1 MHTLPHEKSI
11 VRIFRSVKLKIL
23 RLVYFL
29 SLLSKKVLIANRGE
43 IVIRIA
49 RTCRKLDIIP
59 CGIYSDADKNS
70 LHIKHCEQAM
80 NIGGSIPSESY
91 LRIDK
96 IINAAKKLGCDLIH
110 PGYGFHAENP
120 RFPEICNKE
129 GLIFIGPSHKVMSLS
144 GDKVRAR
151 KTASKV
157 APVVDGEEI
166 SNESDIVELAE
177 RLGYPLILKAVEGG
191 GGRGLRI
198 VRSSQQLEDAFI
210 SSKNES
216 LISFGS
222 SRVYIEKYV
231 ETPRHIEVQ
240 ILADAANSNII
251 HLGERECTIQ
261 RRHQKLIEETP
272 SPALTLE
279 MRKSITET
287 AIAIMKKI
295 GYENAGTVEFL
306 FKDGK
311 FYFME
316 VNARIQVEHPITEAV
331 TGVDIVEQQLNIALG
346 NGLPVKQQDIKSK
359 GHAIECRI
367 NAEHPISFIPF
378 PGTVKKFTPPEED
391 GVRVDSALHAGYT
404 IPTFY
409 DSLIAKLICV
419 GNDRQESIEK
429 MKRSLSSFR
438 ISGIPT
444 TIPFHISALSDRR
457 FVEGSYDTSF
467 IDRMKSFSSKEGEIA
482 AAILSILPKRM
493 EFIKSEEEEDQD
505 PWMKSRF
512 DWIDVIDVPH
522 TLGRWAK

>member
-1 MHTLPHEKSI
+1 M
-11 VRIFRSVKLKIL
+11 
-23 RLVYFL
+23 
-29 SLLSKKVLIANRGE
+29 SKKILIANRGE

-70 LHIKHCEQAM
+70 LHIRRCKQTM
-80 NIGGSIPSESY
+80 NIGGTMPSESY

-96 IINAAKKLGCDLIH
+96 IIDAAKKLDCDLIH
-110 PGYGFHAENP
+110 PGYGFLSEN
-120 RFPEICNKE
+120 RTFTEICKKE
-129 GLIFIGPSHKVMSLS
+129 GLIFVGPSHKVMSIS
-144 GDKVRAR
+144 CDKVMAR
-151 KTASKV
+151 RIASKV
-157 APVVDGEEI
+157 APVVDGDEV
-166 SNESDIVELAE
+166 SNESNALNMVENI
-177 RLGYPLILKAVEGG
+177 GFPVILKAVEGG

-198 VRSSQQLEDAFI
+198 VRSCQQLKDAVIF
-210 SSKNES
+210 SKNES
-216 LISFGS
+216 MISFGS
-222 SRVYIEKYV
+222 GRVYVEKYV
-231 ETPRHIEVQ
+231 ENPRHIEVQ
-240 ILADAANSNII
+240 ILADNSNII

-279 MRKSITET
+279 MRKRIIET
-287 AIAIMKKI
+287 AIAIMKEI

-346 NGLPVKQQDIKSK
+346 NGLPVKQADIKSK

-378 PGTVKKFTPPEED
+378 AGTVKKFTPPEED
-391 GVRVDSALHAGYT
+391 GVRIDTALYTGYT

-419 GNDRQESIEK
+419 GNDRHESIQK

-438 ISGIPT
+438 ISGIPS

-467 IDRMKSFSSKEGEIA
+467 IDEMNPFSSKEGEIA
-482 AAILSILPKRM
+482 AAILSSLPKKM
-493 EFIKSEEEEDQD
+493 EFIESREKEEQD
-505 PWMKSRF
+505 LWMKSRF
-512 DWIDVIDVPH
+512 DWIDMLDVSHTPH
-522 TLGRWAK
+522 KWVK